1 MSAVPPASLAAAGP
15 PRPAEFPPAELERRA
30 AAYAVDRVLAWGV
43 AGGVGYGVGRL
54 VAPDT
59 AWVIA
64 AVAVGALL
72 VIGLATAVLLG
83 TTGLTPGKALTGLRV
98 VRMTDGRPIGVGPA
112 LGRTTVLGLAGLP
125 TLGLGVATLAWT
137 AAMDPSGKRRARHD
151 ALGDAIVVDVRPR
164 PVAEVEADERPQQI
178 VNLTAMRLL
187 PTPAASTAGEAAPA
201 RRSEDTPV
209 PGSGPRPGT
218 PASPQP
224 SAPAAVPPAGGG
236 GWGSAASGAPVAT
249 PAARPPAPSPVPVP
263 VPPAAAPQA
272 PAQPPA
278 GGPRPPAQPPA
289 RQAPPTPPAPSSAP
303 SSAPPVPGRR
313 AARPGVRWRVT
324 FDTGESFVVEGLALV
339 GRRPEPRDGEP
350 VRHVVPLRSED
361 MSLSKT
367 HAQFQVVPDGT
378 LVVMD
383 RGSTNGS
390 YVLRGGASKNLSPGR
405 PATLL
410 DGDQVRFGDRVM
422 KVVKDG

>member
-15 PRPAEFPPAELERRA
+15 SRPAEFPPAELERRA
-30 AAYAVDRVLAWGV
+30 SAYAVDRVLAWGV
-43 AGGVGYGVGRL
+43 AGGIGYGVGRL

-59 AWVIA
+59 PWVIA

-83 TTGLTPGKALTGLRV
+83 TTGLTPGKALAGLRV
-98 VRMTDGRPIGVGPA
+98 VRMTDGRPIGVGAA

-187 PTPAASTAGEAAPA
+187 PTPAAPSAAEATPA

-209 PGSGPRPGT
+209 PGSGPRSGA

-224 SAPAAVPPAGGG
+224 SAPASVPAAG
-236 GWGSAASGAPVAT
+236 GWGAPAPGAPAPGAPAPGAPVA
-249 PAARPPAPSPVPVP
+249 APPAV
-263 VPPAAAPQA
+263 AAPPS
-272 PAQPPA
+272 PAQPAA

-289 RQAPPTPPAPSSAP
+289 RQAPPTPSAPTSAPSAAPSSGQ
-303 SSAPPVPGRR
+303 PVPGRR